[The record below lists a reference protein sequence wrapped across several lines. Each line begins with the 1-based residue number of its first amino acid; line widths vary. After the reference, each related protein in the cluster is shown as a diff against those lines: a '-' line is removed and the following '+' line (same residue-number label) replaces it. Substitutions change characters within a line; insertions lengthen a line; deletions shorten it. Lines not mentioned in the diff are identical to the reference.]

1 IMLHDQILRW
11 LLSEHLRVR
20 IPALITESAR
30 DIDLTPYVGT
40 YRSDQLRVDV
50 SVVEGQLEE
59 RVTYEPADES
69 QERIFTAFAGGRT
82 SAPAQRYEPIR
93 PGLFAP
99 AGYPVET
106 FDGYLRLLLVSYH
119 DVRDGR
125 ARFRNGGGRL
135 TRRA

>member
-1 IMLHDQILRW
+1 
-11 LLSEHLRVR
+11 
-20 IPALITESAR
+20 
-30 DIDLTPYVGT
+30 VGT
-40 YRSDQLRVDV
+40 YRSNQLRIDV
-50 SVVEGQLEE
+50 GIADGQLEE
-59 RVTYEPADES
+59 RMTYEPADES
-69 QERIFTAFAGGRT
+69 QERIFTAFAGGAT
-82 SAPAQRYEPIR
+82 SAPPQRYVPIR

-99 AGYPVET
+99 AGYPPET